1 MTVDN
6 VGKSDSP
13 GATHAPHHA
22 PKDWIA
28 KFKGKFDHGWD
39 KQREITFENQKKM
52 GLIPPHSVLTARPN
66 DLPAWD
72 NSTAEDKKL
81 YARMME
87 VRQEQNHDRQILWMA
102 YYGRPSISFVRYG
115 RCMLASWP
123 TPTMRLVV

>member
-72 NSTAEDKKL
+72 NSTAEDKQL

-87 VRQEQNHDRQILWMA
+87 VRSMPFCPL
-102 YYGRPSISFVRYG
+102 
-115 RCMLASWP
+115 MLR
-123 TPTMRLVV
+123 MRLADTTVDCIDRCTLPSWLILITRSGV

>member
-87 VRQEQNHDRQILWMA
+87 VRSMPFCPL
-102 YYGRPSISFVRYG
+102 
-115 RCMLASWP
+115 MLR
-123 TPTMRLVV
+123 MRLADTTVDCIDRCTLPSWLILITRSGV